1 LLPPLEH
8 ASINTSSIHP
18 NGFMIVNRL
27 ASLLAIAAL
36 LFSAW
41 LAYYPGIKGG
51 FLFDDYANLPSLGET
66 GRVDNGATFARYITS
81 GTADPLGRP
90 VAMASFLI
98 DARDWP
104 ADPEPFKRTNVLL
117 HLVNGFLLYI
127 VLGALGRRSL
137 PLVSISRLRAS
148 AWIGAALWTFH
159 PLFVSTTLYI
169 VQREA
174 MLPATFTL
182 TGILAWVK
190 VRQAL
195 GSGAIKAAT
204 AFAIISLVLCTAL
217 AALSKAN
224 GILLPILILSIEYTV
239 FSRDLTE
246 ASHRA
251 RRLHHILLIACWM
264 VAIAIG
270 MALVYVAISSINN
283 GLAHRSW
290 TEQQRLL
297 TEPRILWQYLGQLW
311 MPHPYTAGVFNDAV
325 ILSTDI
331 VHPRTTLLAIAALS
345 VVLVGAILCRRRWP
359 FLACAFLF
367 FFSGH
372 LLESTSVPLE
382 LYFEHR
388 NYLPAMLL
396 FWPLGL
402 WFVGATQ
409 KEGEIRFFPSLSVR
423 YVIAAIVILSLVFMT
438 HANAVIWGDT
448 AHQASLWAALNPASP
463 RAQVIAAQEELQSG
477 AADKAVVR
485 LESMLIQRPTE
496 VQVAFNLVAAHCA
509 LGNLSS
515 EHLAAAQRAISTTA
529 DPGTLLV
536 NWFDR
541 TIDAVKM
548 GSCHGLDL
556 DDLATL
562 AEAGLGNSRLPAGRR
577 QDIEHVLGAIALS
590 MNQPDSALL
599 HFNRALAYDPREPAA
614 LRQAAELGSAGYPAR
629 GLSHLKAFDSLPA
642 TVLNIGPGMPV
653 IHAWI
658 LKQQQYWPRERQRLE
673 VTLRA
678 DAAQNR

>member
-1 LLPPLEH
+1 
-8 ASINTSSIHP
+8 
-18 NGFMIVNRL
+18 MVVKRL

-36 LFSAW
+36 LISAW
-41 LAYYPGIKGG
+41 LAYHPGLKGG
-51 FLFDDYANLPSLGET
+51 FIFDDYANLPSLGET

-90 VAMASFLI
+90 IAMATFLI
-98 DARDWP
+98 DASDWP
-104 ADPEPFKRTNVLL
+104 AAPESFKRTNVLL
-117 HLVNGFLLYI
+117 HLVNGFLLYL
-127 VLGALGRRSL
+127 VLSALGRQSL
-137 PLVSISRLRAS
+137 PLAPISRLRAS
-148 AWIGAALWTFH
+148 AWIGAALWTLH

-182 TGILAWVK
+182 AGMLVWVK

-195 GSGAIKAAT
+195 ENGAIKAAT
-204 AFAIISLVLCTAL
+204 ALAVISLVLCTAL

-239 FSRDLTE
+239 FSRHPMK
-246 ASHRA
+246 ASPGA
-251 RRLHHILLIACWM
+251 QRLHRILLVACWM
-264 VAIAIG
+264 VAIVIG

-297 TEPRILWQYLGQLW
+297 TEPRILWQYLSQLW

-325 ILSTDI
+325 IVSNDI
-331 VHPRTTLLAIAALS
+331 VHPWTTLTAIAALS
-345 VVLVGAILCRRRWP
+345 VALAGAILYRRRWP

-409 KEGEIRFFPSLSVR
+409 KEGETRFFPSLSVR
-423 YVIAAIVILSLVFMT
+423 YVIATIVVLSLGLMT
-438 HANAVIWGDT
+438 HANAAIWGDT
-448 AHQASLWAALNPASP
+448 AHQASLWAAFNPASP
-463 RAQVIAAQEELQSG
+463 RAQVMAAQEELQSG
-477 AADKAVVR
+477 AADKAIAR
-485 LESMLIQRPTE
+485 LEPMLAQHPTE
-496 VQVAFNLVAAHCA
+496 VQVAFNLIAAHCT
-509 LGNLSS
+509 LGNLRP

-536 NWFDR
+536 SWFDR
-541 TIDAVKM
+541 TIDAVKKD
-548 GSCHGLDL
+548 SCHGLDL
-556 DDLATL
+556 DDLAAL

-590 MNQPDSALL
+590 MSRPDSALL
-599 HFNRALAYDPREPAA
+599 HFNRALVYDPREPAA
-614 LRQAAELGSAGYPAR
+614 LRQAAELGSAGYPSY
-629 GLSHLKAFDSLPA
+629 GLSHLEAFDSLPA
-642 TVLNIGPGMPV
+642 AAIKAPPGMPV
-653 IHAWI
+653 MHAWI
-658 LKQQQYWPRERQRLE
+658 LKKQQYWPRERQRLE
-673 VTLRA
+673 ATLRA
-678 DAAQNR
+678 DAASKL